1 MTCSG
6 TALVGATR
14 SRTGQHRAGRYG
26 TRQYGTRQY
35 GAVPPRTPQY
45 RTGPYT
51 YPERSDRPDH
61 RHLHRDP
68 NRHPNPAHGR
78 SPRHGD
84 AE

>member
-26 TRQYGTRQY
+26 TRQYGT
-35 GAVPPRTPQY
+35 VPPRTPQY

-68 NRHPNPAHGR
+68 NRHPNPARGR
-78 SPRHGD
+78 SPHHGD

>member
-26 TRQYGTRQY
+26 TRQYGT
-35 GAVPPRTPQY
+35 VPPRTPQY

-68 NRHPNPAHGR
+68 NPHPNPARGR